1 MKYDDASWHYG
12 GDFPAGLPHEA
23 GATHIAM
30 FVAWCVLNGMGGELH
45 DVETSEATDALRGRT
60 LTPARWFI
68 ETCDEKFTDEDLSD
82 EGNAFASDYYGAD
95 GNLALGSA
103 SYLSDYEKAFPQ
115 AANLYD
121 VSDTWSSYDHI
132 APIIARRVMK
142 WRARQSRPSWL
153 RRWL

>member
-12 GDFPAGLPHEA
+12 GDFPADLPDQA

-45 DVETSEATDALRGRT
+45 DVESLEATEALRART

-68 ETCDEKFTDEDLSD
+68 ETCDEKFTDEDLSE
-82 EGNAFASDYYGAD
+82 EGNAFAREYYGAD
-95 GNLALGSA
+95 GNLASGTT
-103 SYLSDYEKAFPQ
+103 SYLADYEKAFQ
-115 AANLYD
+115 QTANLYQVPD
-121 VSDTWSSYDHI
+121 AWSSYDRI
-132 APIIARRVMK
+132 APIIAHAAKK
-142 WRARQSRPSWL
+142 WRARQPRPSWL